1 MTAPTRLV
9 WDLAGRPACIP
20 TVAALLRDHSGMCV
34 VCGES
39 SDRTADVNR
48 ALGANFTDRSMFR
61 GVGNRVCSACLWC
74 CSGKP
79 PATLRMWTIIAAPDV
94 PSSQPKAFL
103 QDTPGLC
110 LTSRADT
117 TPVIDTLA
125 NPPYGDWLVSVAVSG
140 QKHVLPYA
148 TVNRSAGPWTVRMES
163 TNVTGDPDTWRQ
175 VIQAA
180 ATLRAAGHRDSD
192 ILAGAPTIAACKTP
206 ADLGWWAAHSDTLRP
221 YTGAPLL
228 SLALWALTKGTT
240 DDHATPR
247 PENRDGAVGVEPAG
261 LGLF

>member
-9 WDLAGRPACIP
+9 WTLAGQPDCIP
-20 TVAALLRDHSGMCV
+20 TIAALLSESAATCA
-34 VCGES
+34 VCGEM

-61 GVGNRVCSACLWC
+61 GVGDRVCPACLWC

-79 PATLRMWTIIAAPDV
+79 PATLRMWTIIAAPGV

-125 NPPYGDWLVSVAVSG
+125 NPPDGDWLVSVAVSG

-148 TVNRSAGPWTVRMES
+148 AVNRGSGPWTVRMEA
-163 TNVTGDPDTWRQ
+163 TNVTGDPDTWRR
-175 VIQAA
+175 VVQAA
-180 ATLRAAGHRDSD
+180 ATLRAAGHRDAD
-192 ILAGAPTIAACKTP
+192 ILAGSPTIAACKTP
-206 ADLGWWAAHSDTLRP
+206 DDLDWWAAHADTLRP
-221 YTGAPLL
+221 YAGAPLL
-228 SLALWALTKGTT
+228 TLALWALTKGTT
-240 DDHATPR
+240 DDHTITR
-247 PENRDGAVGVEPAG
+247 PEIRDGAMGVKSAG